1 MTRQNIGNNRDRV
14 SFSSY
19 VDLQNY
25 FTTKPTNEE
34 IYFKIIDGV
43 YIVNN
48 VSNNLIYYSYVG
60 TNPQQSNTMSF
71 IKFQSSTMMWIRKQ
85 V

>member
-25 FTTKPTNEE
+25 FTTKPSNEE
-34 IYFKIIDGV
+34 LYFETINGV

-48 VSNNLIYYSYVG
+48 VSNNSIDYSYVG
-60 TNPQQSNTMSF
+60 TNPQQSDTMSF
-71 IKFQSSTMMWIRKQ
+71 SKFQSSTMVWIRK
-85 V
+85 